1 MIDQIG
7 QVAGRALVAL
17 MVLAPLALLYLVIP
31 VALWHWAAEMLRSLR
46 LIEKHL
52 AKIAERNSSEA
63 PTKQ

>member
-1 MIDQIG
+1 MG
-7 QVAGRALVAL
+7 QTDSVAGRVLVGL
-17 MVLAPLALLYLVIP
+17 MGLAPFALLYLVIS

>member
-1 MIDQIG
+1 MMHELG
-7 QVAGRALVAL
+7 QVAGRVLVAL
-17 MVLAPLALLYLVIP
+17 MGLVPLALLYLVIP

-52 AKIAERNSSEA
+52 GKIASANSSEV